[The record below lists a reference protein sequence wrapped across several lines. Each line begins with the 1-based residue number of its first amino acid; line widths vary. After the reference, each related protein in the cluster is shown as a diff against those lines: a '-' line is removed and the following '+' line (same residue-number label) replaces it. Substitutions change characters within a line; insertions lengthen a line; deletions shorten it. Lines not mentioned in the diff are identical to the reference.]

1 MTIQCIVCI
10 AVFSKAFFDAMMF
23 LVPSPWL
30 VGKAGDARS
39 MIMAKFEL
47 QERCSPPRRHRCHRR
62 LPPHHGHRLSHH
74 QHRLRPHTASSCR
87 CRLQERFTAD
97 GLMARLSKEGF
108 CPRAG
113 IWDGLVAPE
122 QSLDQTSLA
131 QKYCSMGSPPLC
143 GAVAGGT
150 PGYGATWE
158 KAEQWEAAKAK
169 AARVLADL
177 DTDSSGVLSVA
188 ELAKAQSRTDGKLS
202 LASIDPGEG
211 GLLSPSNLWNG
222 FLAALILFFVV
233 TIVEQVA
240 KVRQNEA
247 DAKELEATPAAE
259 KRPRPPCVRTA
270 PHRPPWAIGT
280 LRPLLRLP

>member
-1 MTIQCIVCI
+1 
-10 AVFSKAFFDAMMF
+10 MMF

-30 VGKAGDARS
+30 VGKAGYLRS
-39 MIMAKFEL
+39 KIMAKFE
-47 QERCSPPRRHRCHRR
+47 
-62 LPPHHGHRLSHH
+62 
-74 QHRLRPHTASSCR
+74 
-87 CRLQERFTAD
+87 LQERFTAD

-108 CPRAG
+108 CPPAG
-113 IWDGLVAPE
+113 ILEEVAETAGFVAPE
-122 QSLDQTSLA
+122 QILDQTSLA
-131 QKYCSMGSPPLC
+131 QKYCSMGSPALC
-143 GAVAGGT
+143 GAVAGGYK
-150 PGYGATWE
+150 PGYGAAWE
-158 KAEQWEAAKAK
+158 KAEQWEAAKAT

-177 DTDSSGVLSVA
+177 DTDGSGDLSVA

-247 DAKELEATPAAE
+247 DAKELEALEAELKAAS
-259 KRPRPPCVRTA
+259 KKKA
-270 PHRPPWAIGT
+270 
-280 LRPLLRLP
+280 